1 VRLLRLAIVNVPGQT
16 IVEREAT
23 PYGECE
29 ENNDPK
35 HNVYAEKYPVV
46 YSKQVMQRAMR
57 ETSVQIHVDWHCWT
71 TSILVAFSAC

>member
-1 VRLLRLAIVNVPGQT
+1 
-16 IVEREAT
+16 VEREAT

-57 ETSVQIHVDWHCWT
+57 QTSAYRYTLIATEGQPA
-71 TSILVAFSAC
+71 SSSLLVHAKHFIKTVLMNCNLF